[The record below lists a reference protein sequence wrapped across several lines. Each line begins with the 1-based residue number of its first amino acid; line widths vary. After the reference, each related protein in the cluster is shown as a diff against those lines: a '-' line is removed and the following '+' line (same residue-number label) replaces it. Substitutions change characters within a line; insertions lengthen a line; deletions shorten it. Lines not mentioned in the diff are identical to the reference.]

1 MLKGKQKKLD
11 ANKDGKI
18 SGDDFKMMQSK
29 KGMKSGGDA
38 VVNVVKDLVEGV
50 GSSAGASLGKAIKS
64 ILKKSESKD
73 KGRMSDRELEF
84 IGKMKPQIKSKGVLS
99 DRELEIISRMKPEM
113 KSKGGSIFS
122 RKNYKRTGKI

>member
-1 MLKGKQKKLD
+1 MLKGGQKKLD

-38 VVNVVKDLVEGV
+38 VVNVVKDLVEGA

-64 ILKKSESKD
+64 ILKKSD
-73 KGRMSDRELEF
+73 K
-84 IGKMKPQIKSKGVLS
+84 
-99 DRELEIISRMKPEM
+99 KPEK

-122 RKNYKRTGKI
+122 RKNYKQTGKI

>member
-1 MLKGKQKKLD
+1 MLKGGQKKLD

-29 KGMKSGGDA
+29 KGMKIGGDA
-38 VVNVVKDLVEGV
+38 VVNVVKDVAEGA
-50 GSSAGASLGKAIKS
+50 GSSAVASLGKAIKS
-64 ILKKSESKD
+64 ILKKSD
-73 KGRMSDRELEF
+73 K
-84 IGKMKPQIKSKGVLS
+84 
-99 DRELEIISRMKPEM
+99 KPEK

>member
-11 ANKDGKI
+11 ANKDGEI

-64 ILKKSESKD
+64 ILKFALQTKESQFNIN
-73 KGRMSDRELEF
+73 LNL
-84 IGKMKPQIKSKGVLS
+84 IQ
-99 DRELEIISRMKPEM
+99 
-113 KSKGGSIFS
+113 
-122 RKNYKRTGKI
+122 KI